1 MSIKNFSN
9 FSSRYGESK
18 TTNFQLIKWAKELR
32 IKPFYY
38 CMRDEIIPTLKNK
51 TKYYAIVN
59 IHTSQQRGVHHSAL
73 YQNNEQ
79 MYFFDSYGLDPTK
92 EIIDLKTSEANQ
104 TTLPLICSTFQ
115 IQQLGETNCGQLS
128 LYVLYKLSKGEQ
140 FKDIILNLIV

>member
-1 MSIKNFSN
+1 MNIKNFTN
-9 FSSRYGESK
+9 RYGESK
-18 TTNFQLIKWAKELR
+18 TTNFQLIKWAKELQ

-73 YQNNEQ
+73 YRNNEQ

-92 EIIDLKTSEANQ
+92 EIIDLKMSD
-104 TTLPLICSTFQ
+104 LICSTFQ
-115 IQQLGETNCGQLS
+115 IQQLGESNCGQLS

-140 FKDIILNLIV
+140 FEDIILNLVV